1 MPRKVEKTD
10 SYMNSLL
17 KLIPSELVAV
27 YLAIQTILIE
37 ENVEELIFWL
47 VALFFVVI
55 TPIWLFTY
63 TDVPKDGVT
72 LQEIRQLIASTI
84 AMGIWIFSLGGP
96 FSFVEWY
103 EENVQWAVLVVL
115 LLWTF
120 IIAPLIQGT
129 KAPQLRGPY
138 TGQSSQS

>member
-1 MPRKVEKTD
+1 MPRKVEKAD
-10 SYMNSLL
+10 SYLNSLL

-27 YLAIQTILIE
+27 YLAIQTILIAQD
-37 ENVEELIFWL
+37 VEELIFWL
-47 VALFFVVI
+47 IAVLFAAI

-63 TDVPKDGVT
+63 TDIPKGGVT
-72 LQEIRQLIASTI
+72 LQEARQLITSTL

-96 FSFVEWY
+96 FSFNEWY
-103 EENVQWAVLVVL
+103 QDNAEWAVLVVL

-138 TGQSSQS
+138 AGQSSQG

>member
-10 SYMNSLL
+10 SYLNSLL

-27 YLAIQTILIE
+27 YLAIQAILIGQD
-37 ENVEELIFWL
+37 VEELIFWL
-47 VALFFVVI
+47 VAVLFVVI

-63 TDVPKDGVT
+63 TDIPKDGVT
-72 LQEIRQLIASTI
+72 LQEARQLIASTL
-84 AMGIWIFSLGGP
+84 AMGIWVFSLGGP
-96 FSFVEWY
+96 FSFNEWY
-103 EENVQWAVLVVL
+103 QDNAEWAVLVVL

-120 IIAPLIQGT
+120 LIAPLIQGT

-138 TGQSSQS
+138 TGESSQS

>member
-1 MPRKVEKTD
+1 MPRKVKPTD
-10 SYMNSLL
+10 SYLNSLL

-27 YLAIQTILIE
+27 YLAIQTILIAQD
-37 ENVEELIFWL
+37 VEELIFWL
-47 VALFFVVI
+47 IAVLFVII

-63 TDVPKDGVT
+63 TDIPKGGIT
-72 LQEIRQLIASTI
+72 LQEARQLITSTL

-96 FSFVEWY
+96 FSFNEWY
-103 EENVQWAVLVVL
+103 QDNAEWAVLVVL

-120 IIAPLIQGT
+120 LIAPLIQGT

-138 TGQSSQS
+138 TGQNNQG